1 MSFFS
6 FIQQASIEKCHSAA
20 LAWIFSGSN
29 SYLSEEEKR
38 GILHN
43 WCKVSVC
50 GKFENVFTEYKNIDI
65 LVEYDDLVVAIENKI
80 KISQHDQQ
88 LFRYTQVLE
97 GSFPGRKVLKV
108 LLSLSGEVPHEKDW
122 MSLTY
127 DKVLESLKPHAPNS
141 EIIEDYIKN
150 LERLVGARNEFLANH
165 TKFKNVFTDG
175 GKPKHLK
182 SNDGRSPITTVS
194 YISDNGLE
202 TLFQKMFFQRIIDA
216 IGFQCIHTIVSETR
230 GNALID
236 FKNPA
241 GMPLLTIEGEA
252 IDLGIQIQGNTVKAQ
267 FEVGLD
273 SNGVRKAKS
282 VAKGQVL
289 VRAIP
294 RIYEEIKLAEKGWR
308 LNRPRNP
315 ASDYHSFSK
324 KIVFPS
330 GSKGFSDCPLPAS
343 LAAVRDSIEVCMQ
356 LFRDASEY
364 TMKSFQ
370 D

>member
-20 LAWIFSGSN
+20 LAWLFSDLN

-38 GILHN
+38 EILRK
-43 WCKVSVC
+43 WCKVSAC
-50 GKFENVFTEYKNIDI
+50 GKVKKVITEYKNIDI
-65 LVEYDDLVVAIENKI
+65 LVECDDAVVAIENKI
-80 KISQHDQQ
+80 KISQHDEQ
-88 LFRYTQVLE
+88 LFRYTQILE
-97 GSFPGRKVLKV
+97 RDFPTQKILKV
-108 LLSLSGEVPHEKDW
+108 LLSLSGEAPHEKDW
-122 MSLTY
+122 ISLTY
-127 DKVLESLKPHAPNS
+127 DDVLKSLQGVPTTS
-141 EIIEDYIKN
+141 EIIKDYIGNLKKLVSAKN
-150 LERLVGARNEFLANH
+150 GFLADH
-165 TKFKNVFTDG
+165 TDFENVFTDG

-182 SNDGRSPITTVS
+182 SNDDRSLSDTAS

-202 TLFQKMFFQRIIDA
+202 TLFQKMFFQRIIDG
-216 IGFQCIHTIVSETR
+216 IGFQCTHTMVSETR

-236 FKNPA
+236 FKSPA
-241 GMPLLTIEGEA
+241 DLPLLTIEGEA

-273 SNGVRKAKS
+273 SNGVRKAKP
-282 VAKGQVL
+282 VTKGQVL
-289 VRAIP
+289 ERAIP
-294 RIYEEIKLAEKGWR
+294 RIFEDINLAEKGWR

-315 ASDYHSFSK
+315 ASDYYSFSK

-330 GSKGFSDCPLPAS
+330 GSKGFSDCPLPGS

>member
-20 LAWIFSGSN
+20 LAWLFSDSN

-38 GILHN
+38 DILHN

-80 KISQHDQQ
+80 KISQHDKQ

-97 GSFPGRKVLKV
+97 GAFSGRKVLKV
-108 LLSLSGEVPHEKDW
+108 LLSLSGEEPHEKDW

-127 DKVLESLKPHAPNS
+127 DKVLESLSPHAPNS
-141 EIIEDYIKN
+141 EIIEDYTEN
-150 LERLVGARNEFLANH
+150 LERMVGAKNEFLAGH

-182 SNDGRSPITTVS
+182 WNDDCSLSDTAS

-202 TLFQKMFFQRIIDA
+202 TLFQKMFFQRIIDG
-216 IGFQCIHTIVSETR
+216 IGFQCKHTMVSETR

-241 GMPLLTIEGEA
+241 DLPMLTIEGEA

-273 SNGVRKAKS
+273 SNGARKAKS
-282 VAKGQVL
+282 VTKGQVL
-289 VRAIP
+289 ERAIP
-294 RIYEEIKLAEKGWR
+294 RIFEDIKLAEKGWR

-315 ASDYHSFSK
+315 ASDYYSFSK
-324 KIVFPS
+324 KIAFPS
-330 GSKGFSDCPLPAS
+330 GSNSFSDCPFPDS
-343 LAAVRDSIEVCMQ
+343 LTAVRDSIEVCMQ
-356 LFRDASEY
+356 LFRDASEN
-364 TMKSFQ
+364 TM
-370 D
+370 